1 MAKSFGTMS
10 IEVKK
15 NDFEKAA
22 RNYPAKVSKV
32 IRKTG
37 NDIIRFAAPNTPVDT
52 GFLRMAVTIVSFNDL
67 LIGVYWS
74 AFYAV
79 YQELGTRYI
88 PGKFFATNAAETA
101 TEPYIQA
108 IKAINML

>member
-1 MAKSFGTMS
+1 MS
-10 IEVKK
+10 IEVKR
-15 NDFEKAA
+15 NDFHKAA
-22 RNYPAKVSKV
+22 NVYPKLVSKV

-79 YQELGTRYI
+79 YQELGTRYM
-88 PGKFFATNAAETA
+88 PGKFFATGAAEMATA
-101 TEPYIQA
+101 PYIEA
-108 IKAINML
+108 IKRINML